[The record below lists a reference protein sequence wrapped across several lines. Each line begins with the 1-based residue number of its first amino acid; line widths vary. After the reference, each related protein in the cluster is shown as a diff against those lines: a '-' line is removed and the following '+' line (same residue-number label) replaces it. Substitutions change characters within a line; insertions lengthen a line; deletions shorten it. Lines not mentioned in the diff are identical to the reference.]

1 MVDSPWTALTR
12 VEHDLMI
19 SATEASGILVYATN
33 SKDEVGHAVDLPQIV
48 LGLVDR
54 GWVHI
59 HRLERWTSPDGQ
71 AGATYGPPIP
81 RAEIPAVLKDPAV
94 WDDPDDPDW
103 IGAVTLSVTETW
115 RALNRQQGHTA
126 E

>member
-1 MVDSPWTALTR
+1 MADSPWAALTS
-12 VEHDLMI
+12 VERDLMVCA
-19 SATEASGILVYATN
+19 SEAWGILAYATN
-33 SKDEVGHAVDLPQIV
+33 GKDEDGHAVDLPRIV

-54 GWVHI
+54 GWVHV
-59 HRLERWTSPDGQ
+59 HRLEPWRAPDGQ

-81 RAEIPAVLKDPAV
+81 RAEVPEVLKDPAV

-103 IGAVTLSVTETW
+103 IGAVTLSATETW
-115 RALNRQQGHTA
+115 RALNRQHGHTA

>member
-1 MVDSPWTALTR
+1 MVCAS
-12 VEHDLMI
+12 
-19 SATEASGILVYATN
+19 EASGILAYAT
-33 SKDEVGHAVDLPQIV
+33 SAKDEHGHAVDLPHIV

-54 GWVHI
+54 GWVHV
-59 HRLERWTSPDGQ
+59 HRLEPWTAPDGQ

-81 RAEIPAVLKDPAV
+81 RAEIPEVLKDSAV

-103 IGAVTLSVTETW
+103 IGAVTLSATETW
-115 RALNRQQGHTA
+115 RALIRQQSHTA